1 MLIEIRDN
9 LARHPGQR
17 LEKRGKEV
25 HRDRHLG
32 LLFRVDEPVPVIHFF
47 CITQKK
53 HKSFCR
59 YLKLLYLCEQKP
71 ITYMIMTT
79 RQWLLAAL
87 MVLAV
92 GAQAA
97 TGVREKTRLSDGW
110 KFCLGHAADKQKD
123 FGCGTEYFNY
133 LTKANSIH
141 NEGPYSV
148 KFDDGTWQ
156 NVRVPHDWVTTLP
169 YAREASHSHGY
180 KTVGWRYPET
190 SVGWYRNV
198 LHIPA
203 EDEGR
208 RLYLQFDGIFR
219 HAQVWFNGFWMGEE
233 PSGYATQVYDVTE
246 YVNYGGDNL
255 ICVRADASL
264 EEGWFYEGAG
274 IYRDVWLIKTSPVCV
289 APFGT
294 FVYAEMQQ
302 PYNLAVVNINTEVTN
317 NGLKTE
323 QYELEQRILDAEGK
337 EVARVS
343 GNKSKILAKET
354 RKSSQSIKI
363 DNPHLWSTT
372 DPYMYKVET
381 TVKVNGEVTDI
392 YETTTGLRHILFDTE
407 QGFLLNGEPL
417 KLKGVNMHQDHA
429 GVGAAIPE
437 ALMAWRIKELKKMG
451 CNAYRSSHN
460 PMTPALLDICDREG
474 ILVIDENRLTG
485 VNDEHLRLLEK
496 MIRRDRNHPS
506 VILWSCGN
514 EEWGMENTI
523 QGTRIAAAMCEHA
536 RLLDPTRPSTIA
548 NAGGREMIKGLDV
561 VGFNYILQN
570 DVDNRKKEN
579 PMWKIVGTEETT
591 GCGTRGVYFDS
602 ADAPGHMRSMNL
614 SADTDG
620 TENRIERGW
629 RFYAERPWAA
639 GCFFWTGF
647 DYRGEPNP
655 LSYPAHDSEF
665 GVMDYCGFWKD
676 EAWYLKSWWTD
687 DPTLHIFPHW
697 NLQGHEGE
705 EIELWAYSNCDEVEL
720 TVNGKKLGRQ
730 KMPRNGHLKWK
741 TVYQPGRVEAI
752 GYKNG
757 RRILTETVETTKAA
771 AKVVVKADR
780 QQIVADGQD
789 VAVVNIEICDQKG
802 RFVPNACPELTFSLE
817 GDASIIGCGNGD
829 PSYLGSDHPD
839 KQPCHTFSI
848 PAFNGRAQVLI
859 QSGQQPSAV
868 TLKCTAEGL
877 KYGLLT
883 ITAR

>member
-1 MLIEIRDN
+1 M
-9 LARHPGQR
+9 
-17 LEKRGKEV
+17 
-25 HRDRHLG
+25 
-32 LLFRVDEPVPVIHFF
+32 
-47 CITQKK
+47 
-53 HKSFCR
+53 
-59 YLKLLYLCEQKP
+59 
-71 ITYMIMTT
+71 
-79 RQWLLAAL
+79 
-87 MVLAV
+87 
-92 GAQAA
+92 
-97 TGVREKTRLSDGW
+97 
-110 KFCLGHAADKQKD
+110 
-123 FGCGTEYFNY
+123 
-133 LTKANSIH
+133 
-141 NEGPYSV
+141 
-148 KFDDGTWQ
+148 
-156 NVRVPHDWVTTLP
+156 
-169 YAREASHSHGY
+169 
-180 KTVGWRYPET
+180 
-190 SVGWYRNV
+190 
-198 LHIPA
+198 
-203 EDEGR
+203 
-208 RLYLQFDGIFR
+208 
-219 HAQVWFNGFWMGEE
+219 
-233 PSGYATQVYDVTE
+233 
-246 YVNYGGDNL
+246 
-255 ICVRADASL
+255 
-264 EEGWFYEGAG
+264 
-274 IYRDVWLIKTSPVCV
+274 
-289 APFGT
+289 
-294 FVYAEMQQ
+294 
-302 PYNLAVVNINTEVTN
+302 
-317 NGLKTE
+317 
-323 QYELEQRILDAEGK
+323 
-337 EVARVS
+337 
-343 GNKSKILAKET
+343 
-354 RKSSQSIKI
+354 
-363 DNPHLWSTT
+363 
-372 DPYMYKVET
+372 
-381 TVKVNGEVTDI
+381 
-392 YETTTGLRHILFDTE
+392 
-407 QGFLLNGEPL
+407 NGEPL

-474 ILVIDENRLTG
+474 MLVIDENRLTG

-536 RLLDPTRPSTIA
+536 RLIDPTRPSTIA

-614 SADTDG
+614 SADNDG

-665 GVMDYCGFWKD
+665 GILDYCGFWKD

-687 DPTLHIFPHW
+687 EPTLHIFPHW

-741 TVYQPGRVEAI
+741 TVYQPGRVEAT

-883 ITAR
+883 ITTR